1 MGIDAARLNPSYG
14 RRLLSLFYGLPSLAA
29 TLRAVATRR

>member
-1 MGIDAARLNPSYG
+1 MTKKNRLGILAG
-14 RRLLSLFYGLPSLAA
+14 LFYGLPSLAA

>member
-1 MGIDAARLNPSYG
+1 LRHVDDDPAKLTAPAAIYG
-14 RRLLSLFYGLPSLAA
+14 PPSLAA